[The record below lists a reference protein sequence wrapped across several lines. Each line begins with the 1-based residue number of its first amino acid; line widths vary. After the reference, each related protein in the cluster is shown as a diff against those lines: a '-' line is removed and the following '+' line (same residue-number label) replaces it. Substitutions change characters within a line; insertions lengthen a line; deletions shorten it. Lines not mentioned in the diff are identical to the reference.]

1 MEKSLRGPVTFVGPE
16 EIRGWTL
23 RERAA
28 GRTVGLVPTMGDL
41 HAGHRSLLERARA
54 DCDRVVA
61 TIFVNPLQF
70 DSEADLAKY
79 PRNLERDLDM
89 AAAIGVDAVFA
100 PPESGMYRKDAST
113 VVEVQGLQDR
123 LCGAHRPGHFRGVAT
138 VVAKLFNIV
147 PAGIAYFGRKDYQ
160 QATLIA
166 RMVRDLD
173 FPIEIRLC
181 PTVRDAD
188 GLALS
193 SRNARLS
200 PAERAQAPVLH
211 RMLAAIRDGV
221 AAGERDA
228 AALRERALRLL
239 SEAPAA
245 RLDYL
250 EIVAPDNLEPLA
262 RIAGAAVAA
271 GAVRMGETRLI
282 DNLEINA

>member
-1 MEKSLRGPVTFVGPE
+1 VFVGAD

-23 RERAA
+23 RERGA

-41 HAGHRSLLERARA
+41 HAGHRSLLERARSE
-54 DCDRVVA
+54 CDRVVA
-61 TIFVNPLQF
+61 TVFVNPRQF
-70 DSEADLAKY
+70 DSKSDLDKY
-79 PRNLERDLDM
+79 PRNLERDLTM
-89 AAAIGVDAVFA
+89 TAEIGIDAVFA
-100 PPESGMYRKDAST
+100 PPESEMYREDAST

-147 PAGIAYFGRKDYQ
+147 PAGVAYFGRKDFQ
-160 QATLIA
+160 QATLIR

-173 FPIEIRLC
+173 FAIEIRIC
-181 PTVRDAD
+181 PTVRDPD

-200 PAERAQAPVLH
+200 PTERAQAPVLH
-211 RMLAAIRDGV
+211 RMLLAIRSGA

-228 AALRERALRLL
+228 AVLRAGALRLL
-239 SEAPAA
+239 SAAPAA

-250 EIVAPDNLEPLA
+250 EIVDPDTLEPVT
-262 RIAGAAVAA
+262 RVAGAAVAA

-282 DNLEINA
+282 DNLEVNA